1 MIHFFWV
8 QSLENQKRYKGD
20 CERRLRGESILSIY
34 CFGGTR
40 ILKQYAGGSQHSL
53 NSLNAGL
60 VALLV
65 KSSGSNN
72 MQDGFIVRCFVPVN
86 SVNVS
91 LSPDLLNFSSN
102 RETVEAVPASLLERP
117 IRALSGVTY
126 R

>member
-20 CERRLRGESILSIY
+20 CERRFRGESILAMY
-34 CFGGTR
+34 CFDGTR
-40 ILKQYAGGSQHSL
+40 ILKQYAGGSKYSL
-53 NSLNAGL
+53 NSLAAGL

-65 KSSGSNN
+65 KSSRSSN
-72 MQDGFIVRCFVPVN
+72 MQDGLSVRCFVPVN
-86 SVNVS
+86 SVHVS
-91 LSPDLLNFSSN
+91 LYPELLNFSSN

-117 IRALSGVTY
+117 IRALSGATY

>member
-1 MIHFFWV
+1 METV
-8 QSLENQKRYKGD
+8 
-20 CERRLRGESILSIY
+20 CRGSKY
-34 CFGGTR
+34 N
-40 ILKQYAGGSQHSL
+40 L

-65 KSSGSNN
+65 ISSGSSN

-102 RETVEAVPASLLERP
+102 RETVEVAPVSSLERP
-117 IRALSGVTY
+117 IRALSGATF